1 MSETQEET
9 LEMPQT
15 CALEGCENPLS
26 PPAVD
31 AEGRRKGGRPSAYCG
46 KAHADAA
53 SRARRTATIATVSD
67 PLADVRRL
75 AEGFEPAAAGLVELL
90 QGIRASFAEA
100 ESAALARV
108 TEAEAQAA
116 QARKEADDAQQESVK
131 AATARNQALAAARDD
146 RLARAKAEKTAERA
160 EEDAEEHKQ
169 RAWSEIAAHER
180 ARGAAEAAAR
190 SAEAARDELAGEVR
204 NLREQFLALRADS
217 IDLTKQ
223 LAERDAALA
232 RLTAEHEATLE
243 RLDHA
248 RRLTADTERDR
259 DTARRES
266 SQSQL
271 ELQKERERSAEE
283 NTARRLAEARAAGL
297 AGDLTLAREQVI
309 SGQARLDQ
317 LVAQLAELAR
327 PEPAAEELSAPE
339 GVGAEYTG
347 KGPRPA

>member
-1 MSETQEET
+1 MSETQEEAPET
-9 LEMPQT
+9 PQI
-15 CALEGCENPLS
+15 CALDGCENPLP
-26 PPAVD
+26 PPAID

-90 QGIRASFAEA
+90 QGMRASFAEA
-100 ESAALARV
+100 ETAALARV

-116 QARKEADDAQQESVK
+116 QARKDADDAQQESVK
-131 AATARNQALAAARDD
+131 AETARNQALAAARDD
-146 RLARAKAEKTAERA
+146 RLARAKAEKSAERA
-160 EEDAEEHKQ
+160 AVDAEEHKQ

-190 SAEAARDELAGEVR
+190 SADAARDELAGEVR

-217 IDLTKQ
+217 IGITKQ
-223 LAERDAALA
+223 LAERDSALS
-232 RLTAEHEATLE
+232 RLAAEHEAALE

-266 SQSQL
+266 SEIQG
-271 ELQKERERSAEE
+271 ELQKERGRAAEE

-297 AGDLTLAREQVI
+297 ADDLALARDQVT

-317 LVAQLAELAR
+317 LVAQLTELAR
-327 PEPAAEELSAPE
+327 PVEPPAPE
-339 GVGAEYTG
+339 EPITEAGEDVPTNG
-347 KGPRPA
+347 